1 MRQSEAAHA
10 LLGSVAAAD
19 ETADEHE
26 ERMRRLKGLL
36 G

>member
-10 LLGSVAAAD
+10 LLGVAAATD
-19 ETADEHE
+19 DTADEHE
-26 ERMRRLKGLL
+26 ERLRRLKGLL